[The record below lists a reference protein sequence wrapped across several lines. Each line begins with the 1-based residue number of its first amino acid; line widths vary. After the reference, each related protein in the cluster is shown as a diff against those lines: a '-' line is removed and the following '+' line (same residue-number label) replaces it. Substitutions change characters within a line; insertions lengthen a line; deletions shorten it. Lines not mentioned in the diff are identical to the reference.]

1 MVRKKYLS
9 IIVNRVKKSRL
20 KIKIEN
26 EEKRKIKNL
35 LKQYTK

>member
-9 IIVNRVKKSRL
+9 IIVNRVKKNRL
-20 KIKIEN
+20 KIKIEK
-26 EEKRKIKNL
+26 EEKRKINNL

>member
-9 IIVNRVKKSRL
+9 IIVNRVNKSRL

>member
-1 MVRKKYLS
+1 MVRKKYLR
-9 IIVNRVKKSRL
+9 ITLNRTKKSRL